1 MATRSLREGGGPTIA
16 ACGGAGSGR
25 RWWAPARIRGIGGM
39 RASIYN
45 AFPVKGCEILADFMA
60 DFAKRA

>member
-1 MATRSLREGGGPTIA
+1 VCFKTPKAELDAKFVAEAEKHGLFGLLGHREA
-16 ACGGAGSGR
+16 
-25 RWWAPARIRGIGGM
+25 GGM

-45 AFPVKGCEILADFMA
+45 AFPVKGCELLADFMA